1 MTIFNK
7 FMFFI
12 FLSNIFIFANENI
25 SMKNC
30 EQIKLSKDTS
40 LVSCHKIDYIIE
52 YKTVGDFDDEKNIK
66 IKRLIAV
73 TPKDTR
79 VIIGK

>member
-1 MTIFNK
+1 MKIFNK
-7 FMFFI
+7 FIFSL
-12 FLSNIFIFANENI
+12 FLSSIIYANTNI

-30 EQIKLSKDTS
+30 EKIPLSTDTI
-40 LVSCHKIDYIIE
+40 LVSCHKIDYIVE
-52 YKTVGDFDDEKNIK
+52 YIKVGDFDDEKNIK
-66 IKRLIAV
+66 IKRLIAI